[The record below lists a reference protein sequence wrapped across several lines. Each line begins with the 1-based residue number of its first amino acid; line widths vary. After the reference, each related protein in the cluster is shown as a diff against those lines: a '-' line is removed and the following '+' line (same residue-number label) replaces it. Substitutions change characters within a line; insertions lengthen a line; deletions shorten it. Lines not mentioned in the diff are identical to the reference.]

1 MTNQVGVAMENSII
15 TLKRQGWSNR
25 RIALQLSI
33 NRKTVDA
40 YVKRHLRFNTG
51 PNPPTGSVVEN
62 GPNPPTGS
70 VVENGP
76 NPPTGNS
83 GPPSLCQ
90 SHQSRIKE
98 MLELELSVK
107 RIYQDLSGEYGFS
120 GSYDSVKRFIRR
132 LQSSH
137 PYPVRR
143 IEKLPGEE
151 VQIDFGSGAPVLG
164 ADGVKRKTWVFRIVL
179 SYSRKAYSES
189 VYHQDTENFI
199 RAMENS
205 FRYFGGVTLTC
216 VPDNLKAAVTKPDF
230 YDPEIVPK
238 LREFGA
244 YYDTVMMP
252 AKSYRPDH
260 KGKVESS
267 VKYVKSNAL
276 KGRLF
281 SSLAEQNNFLLE
293 WERKVADQRI
303 HGTTK
308 EQVKNRFAYERTF
321 LQPLP
326 DTLFPCFEEGIRKVH
341 RDGHV
346 EIAGAYYSAPWEFC
360 RLEVWVRFDLRTVRL
375 FDNNMKQ
382 VAIHARVE
390 KGRFCTDGQHIPAAK
405 IAAIER
411 GPDYLMR
418 KIAKV
423 GPNTEAWARTML
435 KNRPIEGLRVLHG
448 LYSMTGKYP
457 SAELENGCLAA
468 LNMEQFRLREL
479 RSMIGR
485 KTQQPEFVF
494 MTEHPLIRPINA
506 YQDIVAD
513 VINNHYNEVQQ

>member
-15 TLKRQGWSNR
+15 TLNRQGWSNR
-25 RIALQLSI
+25 RIALELGI

-40 YVKRHLRFNTG
+40 YVKRHLRVETG
-51 PNPPTGSVVEN
+51 PNPPTGSVVEI
-62 GPNPPTGS
+62 GPNPPA
-70 VVENGP
+70 
-76 NPPTGNS
+76 GNS

-90 SHQSRIKE
+90 SFQSRIKE
-98 MLELELSVK
+98 MLELELSVR

-164 ADGVKRKTWVFRIVL
+164 SDGVKRKTWVFRIVL

-238 LREFGA
+238 LRDFCA
-244 YYDTVMMP
+244 HYDTVMMP
-252 AKSYRPDH
+252 TKPYRPDH

-276 KGRLF
+276 KGWVF
-281 SSLAEQNNFLLE
+281 SSLAEQNDFLLE
-293 WERKVADQRI
+293 WERKVA
-303 HGTTK
+303 
-308 EQVKNRFAYERTF
+308 ENRLSA
-321 LQPLP
+321 
-326 DTLFPCFEEGIRKVH
+326 EE
-341 RDGHV
+341 
-346 EIAGAYYSAPWEFC
+346 EIGAG
-360 RLEVWVRFDLRTVRL
+360 FDSGNAL
-375 FDNNMKQ
+375 
-382 VAIHARVE
+382 A
-390 KGRFCTDGQHIPAAK
+390 
-405 IAAIER
+405 
-411 GPDYLMR
+411 
-418 KIAKV
+418 
-423 GPNTEAWARTML
+423 
-435 KNRPIEGLRVLHG
+435 
-448 LYSMTGKYP
+448 LYS
-457 SAELENGCLAA
+457 EC
-468 LNMEQFRLREL
+468 
-479 RSMIGR
+479 RS
-485 KTQQPEFVF
+485 
-494 MTEHPLIRPINA
+494 
-506 YQDIVAD
+506 
-513 VINNHYNEVQQ
+513 